1 MRIADT
7 DACSKRLAVG
17 RRIIKKVKQT
27 SQSSQKT
34 NQTTQ
39 TNSKKP
45 VTEHDDDHEPN
56 PHNSTR
62 FHSHARGT
70 PLQPFLNLT
79 LILFYIN
86 FYRFLE
92 VCGGQEMFL
101 DVSWSAL
108 ELFYIELLI
117 KIYQTRFCYVWQ
129 HAQHHTTFAPS
140 NPLQLRKTSGCVL
153 GWRQPQ
159 CQIS

>member
-1 MRIADT
+1 
-7 DACSKRLAVG
+7 
-17 RRIIKKVKQT
+17 
-27 SQSSQKT
+27 
-34 NQTTQ
+34 
-39 TNSKKP
+39 

-117 KIYQTRFCYVWQ
+117 KIYKTYVNKSIFG
-129 HAQHHTTFAPS
+129 HDSAS
-140 NPLQLRKTSGCVL
+140 E
-153 GWRQPQ
+153 
-159 CQIS
+159 